1 MFQIF
6 PIFFL
11 PDLQEHTE
19 QTDPVD
25 LLPETIHQSTESP
38 TLPPTLS
45 MVELFNKRRQK
56 LMQRKLRIAELSN
69 SILENPQESVS
80 REPIK
85 VSFPLCPLLSHELL
99 RSFRPDIVTISQL
112 LVQCTYRLG
121 KINFRLF
128 FFARVSL
135 NSLFSR

>member
-1 MFQIF
+1 MCTRDHLSQQIQHF
-6 PIFFL
+6 RYFLFFL

-19 QTDPVD
+19 QTDHVDGD

-80 REPIK
+80 KEAK
-85 VSFPLCPLLSHELL
+85 CYSHYASCCLMN
-99 RSFRPDIVTISQL
+99 
-112 LVQCTYRLG
+112 Y
-121 KINFRLF
+121 
-128 FFARVSL
+128 
-135 NSLFSR
+135 

>member
-80 REPIK
+80 REPKCHSHYARCCLMNIEK
-85 VSFPLCPLLSHELL
+85 FPRGYNYNLAVASSVYLSPGYNKLSTFFLCW
-99 RSFRPDIVTISQL
+99 
-112 LVQCTYRLG
+112 G
-121 KINFRLF
+121 F
-128 FFARVSL
+128 FE
-135 NSLFSR
+135 

>member
-38 TLPPTLS
+38 TLLPTLS

-80 REPIK
+80 REPK
-85 VSFPLCPLLSHELL
+85 CHSH
-99 RSFRPDIVTISQL
+99 
-112 LVQCTYRLG
+112 Y
-121 KINFRLF
+121 
-128 FFARVSL
+128 ARCCL
-135 NSLFSR
+135 MNY

>member
-1 MFQIF
+1 MHFCRNIMSIKHLIPDNYTHAPVTIF
-6 PIFFL
+6 LSKSNISDISYFFL

-69 SILENPQESVS
+69 SILENPQENVS
-80 REPIK
+80 KEAK
-85 VSFPLCPLLSHELL
+85 C
-99 RSFRPDIVTISQL
+99 
-112 LVQCTYRLG
+112 
-121 KINFRLF
+121 
-128 FFARVSL
+128 
-135 NSLFSR
+135 